1 MPDTVKVH
9 AEPSA
14 DAMRLPAIAL
24 RGLVVFPDNVIH
36 FEVGREKSIA
46 AIDWAMNNNSPVFL
60 VTQKEMD
67 TEQPGMEDLYTYGV
81 IAEIKQMLRVSD
93 ELVKVLVEGKT
104 RARLLSLESDR
115 PFLVAQVRPAPMR
128 GVRSADAEPGA

>member
-36 FEVGREKSIA
+36 FEVGRE
-46 AIDWAMNNNSPVFL
+46 NPSPPSTGL
-60 VTQKEMD
+60 
-67 TEQPGMEDLYTYGV
+67 
-81 IAEIKQMLRVSD
+81 
-93 ELVKVLVEGKT
+93 
-104 RARLLSLESDR
+104 
-115 PFLVAQVRPAPMR
+115 
-128 GVRSADAEPGA
+128 

>member
-104 RARLLSLESDR
+104 RARL
-115 PFLVAQVRPAPMR
+115 PCGGCAAPTP
-128 GVRSADAEPGA
+128 RSWKLCCAASTRAFRVTPS

>member
-104 RARLLSLESDR
+104 RARLLSDSL
-115 PFLVAQVRPAPMR
+115 
-128 GVRSADAEPGA
+128 